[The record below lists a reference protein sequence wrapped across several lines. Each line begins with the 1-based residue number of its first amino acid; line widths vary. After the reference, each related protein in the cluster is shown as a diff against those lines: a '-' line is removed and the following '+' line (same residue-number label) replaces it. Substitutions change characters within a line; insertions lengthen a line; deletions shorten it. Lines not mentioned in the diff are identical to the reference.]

1 VSALKSFFSPGYP
14 RNIWHLL
21 LLITALFAT
30 LFTIADMVVLAFFI
44 KIDLTDLLSFPGL
57 VVLGL
62 FVVALLAF
70 FCLLKTSGI
79 VRYWASFLWL
89 GFFLL
94 STGFTILPATY
105 VPAGYSSSY
114 SITFQLF
121 YLLGNVLLLVFF
133 WNLGNLDRRILAPLF
148 LIFTLLFGT
157 LFFLDPG
164 WNTADVGLKFG
175 CTVGFII
182 YSVFYSLFAIMA
194 VNSNKLLKLPGFRWL
209 FAGFSFFLFSWVV
222 TALIDFYFENYVDM
236 FAPLMFFLILIS
248 PVLLT
253 VGASL
258 FTLKMDPLEL
268 EKRLRRASPA
278 KEVESADQKV

>member
-1 VSALKSFFSPGYP
+1 
-14 RNIWHLL
+14 
-21 LLITALFAT
+21 
-30 LFTIADMVVLAFFI
+30 
-44 KIDLTDLLSFPGL
+44 
-57 VVLGL
+57 
-62 FVVALLAF
+62 
-70 FCLLKTSGI
+70 
-79 VRYWASFLWL
+79 
-89 GFFLL
+89 
-94 STGFTILPATY
+94 
-105 VPAGYSSSY
+105 
-114 SITFQLF
+114 LF

-209 FAGFSFFLFSWVV
+209 FAGFSFFLFGWVV
-222 TALIDFYFENYVDM
+222 ATLIDFYFENDEKLSS
-236 FAPLMFFLILIS
+236 LMVILILIS
-248 PVLLT
+248 PVLLI

>member
-1 VSALKSFFSPGYP
+1 
-14 RNIWHLL
+14 
-21 LLITALFAT
+21 
-30 LFTIADMVVLAFFI
+30 MVVLAFFI

-105 VPAGYSSSY
+105 VPAGYSSLY

-209 FAGFSFFLFSWVV
+209 FAGFSFFLFGWVV
-222 TALIDFYFENYVDM
+222 ATLIDFYFENDEKLSS
-236 FAPLMFFLILIS
+236 LMVILILIS
-248 PVLLT
+248 PILLI

>member
-1 VSALKSFFSPGYP
+1 MVV
-14 RNIWHLL
+14 
-21 LLITALFAT
+21 
-30 LFTIADMVVLAFFI
+30 VVLAFYFKGGSVVVYCLPI
-44 KIDLTDLLSFPGL
+44 LLLMLGF
-57 VVLGL
+57 VVL
-62 FVVALLAF
+62 VLLTFSRLWKKAAG
-70 FCLLKTSGI
+70 C
-79 VRYWASFLWL
+79 VRYWALFLWL

-105 VPAGYSSSY
+105 APAGHSSSY

-164 WNTADVGLKFG
+164 WSAADVGLKFG